1 MELVCRNLFIDTQYF
16 VTKSFDF
23 KSKELLSLIELANND
38 FITVY
43 LTDIT
48 DQEINKKIEDL
59 VSLAYEKINLS
70 DARILKYIP
79 AFTDFLKESPEA
91 KAIEH
96 LKSLFQQFKSDCKVE
111 VISSYQ
117 IKVKE
122 IFENYCL
129 DAPPFNSQVGKN
141 RKGEF
146 PDAFA
151 LATINHWVNSTNQ
164 KAYLMSGDSDWK
176 TYINHTVK
184 KAIDEKLEK
193 RLFDLED
200 MSELLNTLIRHE
212 KSLEDITAFADNL
225 IDTNKETIQQYIAE
239 KLKWCGYDGVSME
252 EEVDITDVHI
262 LFVEIAERDIIS
274 VDREGATYHIT
285 LNVHAVFNYDVTQY
299 GPYDNEDKR
308 HLIIEYVNLYQH
320 HIFDLSVDVEFSF
333 ADAIPL
339 NFEIESADIPADI
352 EIDYDEGEYIELEEW
367 VKDLRVVV
375 NGVIDGKKTEDGRGF
390 QEFANIAHARKY
402 FPELDIYNS
411 SGSFTEA
418 FGNKI
423 SEPLRF
429 ETGLSYFLPKDE

>member
-16 VTKSFDF
+16 VNKSFDF
-23 KSKELLSLIELANND
+23 KSKELLSLIELAQND

-48 DQEINKKIEDL
+48 EQEIKKKIKDV
-59 VSLAYEKINLS
+59 VSVAYEKINLS

-79 AFTDFLKESPEA
+79 AFTNFLKESPEA
-91 KAIEH
+91 KSTEY
-96 LKSLFQQFKSDCKVE
+96 LRDTFEQFKSDCKIE
-111 VISSYQ
+111 IISSDQ
-117 IKVKE
+117 IKLKE
-122 IFENYCL
+122 IFKSYCL
-129 DAPPFNSQVGKN
+129 NEPPFNSQPGKN
-141 RKGEF
+141 RKSEF

-151 LATINHWVNSTNQ
+151 LATINQWVNSTNQ
-164 KAYLMSGDSDWK
+164 KTYVISGDSDWK
-176 TYINHTVK
+176 TYISQTVRK
-184 KAIDEKLEK
+184 TADIKAEK

-200 MSELLNTLIRHE
+200 MSELLNTIIRHE

-225 IDTNKETIQQYIAE
+225 VDTNKEIIQQYIAE

-308 HLIIEYVNLYQH
+308 YLGIEYINLYQH

-352 EIDYDEGEYIELEEW
+352 EIDYDEGEYIELAEW
-367 VKDLRVVV
+367 VKELRVMV

-390 QEFANIAHARKY
+390 QEFTNIAHARKY
-402 FPELDIYNS
+402 FPELDIYKS
-411 SGSFTEA
+411 SGNFTEA

-429 ETGLSYFLPKDE
+429 ETGLSYFLPKD